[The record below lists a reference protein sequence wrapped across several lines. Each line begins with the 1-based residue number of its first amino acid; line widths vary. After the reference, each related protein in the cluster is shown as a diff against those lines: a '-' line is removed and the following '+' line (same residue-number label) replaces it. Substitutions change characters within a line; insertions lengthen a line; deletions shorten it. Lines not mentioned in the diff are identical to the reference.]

1 MNMLIKEQFLF
12 ICIFAVLLS
21 DQQDDFIDDNYENLS
36 QIQPSDIT
44 GPPVVQSPY
53 FGTGRKSGG
62 TKRKRA
68 GGERKQAGGE
78 KKLTK
83 RGKWLGKKSTK
94 ESGSKKVPFSA
105 NRNSAS
111 AGSSFSGTP
120 SGYRANPA
128 PSTSRAGHGG
138 GGAMGLLAPPRPRS
152 VKRE

>member
-1 MNMLIKEQFLF
+1 
-12 ICIFAVLLS
+12 
-21 DQQDDFIDDNYENLS
+21 LS

-53 FGTGRKSGG
+53 FGGRKSGG
-62 TKRKRA
+62 TKRKRG
-68 GGERKQAGGE
+68 GGEKKQAGE

-94 ESGSKKVPFSA
+94 ESSSKKVPFSA
-105 NRNSAS
+105 SRTST
-111 AGSSFSGTP
+111 GSSFNGSP
-120 SGYRANPA
+120 AGYRANPG
-128 PSTSRAGHGG
+128 PSTSRVGQGGGGRVGQGG